1 MSPTSLLSL
10 GYTADAAAHRQE
22 LQSNDA
28 PAQTVLGSL
37 VRLPSFPPF
46 NLCASSTPAATEAA
60 PSKDSS
66 VQKQTSLTVP
76 PAASNQG
83 SIYSSSDDE
92 VEEEDENKAKMAQ
105 QGPPLPK
112 RSSRPKTIYQIAH
125 PVLHHRRLR
134 LRPQLLFQLQR
145 FGPTSRPVPI
155 YDVLPAATV
164 PRLARKFPRLFEA
177 VKGFGPTDVLVVTSD
192 MYEPPALGEDDR
204 SISSDDSRADHR
216 EVVATI
222 CRPAKDEPQNG
233 RPVEIY
239 IHAGG
244 RWEGRQ
250 LPNGSYE
257 FVSQG
262 DQRQK
267 VRWVLRDKANRRAST
282 SSSLG
287 STSGERGSTTKRFTF
302 SVINPNTRRH
312 PVLASLTSSN
322 IEVFDQYTIPSD
334 SGAPEEA
341 EAGGRQLATTDEH
354 QRTLIVMTG
363 VWVALAEGWSKTFWQ
378 PETHAPDGATGPQQR
393 RSMTMLFPRDEST
406 AAPSPGASPPPAS
419 APISRSGT
427 ITARSM
433 SPSSPPPETRESAT
447 DPHHHHHHH
456 LDGTRALPSSSKRNK
471 SRWRRI
477 SAMFGKH
484 RT

>member
-22 LQSNDA
+22 LQSSDA
-28 PAQTVLGSL
+28 PAAQTVLGSL
-37 VRLPSFPPF
+37 VRLPSIPPF
-46 NLCASSTPAATEAA
+46 NLCAPSTTSTTTTTTTTEAA
-60 PSKDSS
+60 PRKDG
-66 VQKQTSLTVP
+66 VQNQTSLTVP
-76 PAASNQG
+76 PATSNQG
-83 SIYSSSDDE
+83 SIYSSSD
-92 VEEEDENKAKMAQ
+92 EEDESKTKMAQ
-105 QGPPLPK
+105 QGRLPK
-112 RSSRPKTIYQIAH
+112 RSSRPKTTYQIAH
-125 PVLHHRRLR
+125 PVIHHRRLR
-134 LRPQLLFQLQR
+134 LRPQLLFQLQQ
-145 FGPTSRPVPI
+145 FGQTSRPVPI

-204 SISSDDSRADHR
+204 SISSNDSHAEHR

-222 CRPAKDEPQNG
+222 CQHAKDDGQG
-233 RPVEIY
+233 RRPVDIY
-239 IHAGG
+239 IHSGG

-262 DQRQK
+262 ENQQK

-287 STSGERGSTTKRFTF
+287 SASGERSSTTKRFTF

-322 IEVFDQYTIPSD
+322 IEVFDHYTIPSE
-334 SGAPEEA
+334 SGSPEEA
-341 EAGGRQLATTDEH
+341 GQQTATTDEQ

-363 VWVALAEGWSKTFWQ
+363 VWVALAEGWSRTFWHH
-378 PETHAPDGATGPQQR
+378 ETHPAADGTAGPQQR
-393 RSMTMLFPRDEST
+393 RSMTVLFSKEESSST
-406 AAPSPGASPPPAS
+406 AHPAASPAPAS
-419 APISRSGT
+419 APASRSGT
-427 ITARSM
+427 TTARSM
-433 SPSSPPPETRESAT
+433 SPSSPPPEIRESEEKN
-447 DPHHHHHHH
+447 
-456 LDGTRALPSSSKRNK
+456 GTRALPQSSKRSK

-477 SAMFGKH
+477 SSMFGKH
-484 RT
+484 R